1 MNMSELLVEFVESTI
16 KRMVDKEKEIK
27 IGINLSTKNIIIQI
41 EANKNDLGKIIG
53 KKGRSIE
60 ALKIITSAVKNTKF
74 PDDTRNICLEILE
87 EQSKFSREKV

>member
-1 MNMSELLVEFVESTI
+1 MSMSELLVEFVESTI